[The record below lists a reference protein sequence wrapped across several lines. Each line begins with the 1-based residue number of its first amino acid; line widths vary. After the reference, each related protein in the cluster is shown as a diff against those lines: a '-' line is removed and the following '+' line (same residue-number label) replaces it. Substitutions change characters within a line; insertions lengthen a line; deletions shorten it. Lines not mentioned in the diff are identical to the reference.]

1 MRVLVLVLATLS
13 ALVAA
18 TPAVAADGDLEPNYG
33 TDAEFP
39 GFGFYANPNGNPTFT
54 LDTADALLPRPDG
67 KMWLVGRMRGPSS
80 VYRIS
85 LYRIGANGYPDT
97 DFGDLGL
104 RTVVGPC
111 DDFHIGDAALDS
123 QGRILV
129 ATQNCTDFKVY
140 RFLDD
145 GDLDFSFGG
154 TGVVSIAFDLGASN
168 EDHAQKIVVTEDDG
182 FVVAGVAD
190 AVGGDHLALARYTA
204 AGEPVAEF
212 GTGGKLDIGFE
223 WQVSPVSGLGGL
235 HRMDDGRIVATGQIS
250 ESDQAVS
257 DKKQFVVRLLAQGAF
272 DPSFGNVSPGI
283 SKVNLK
289 SPLGLARSP
298 WVSRSLLERDGSVIQ
313 VGSLLSNDPISSND
327 IFLLRWRADG
337 QLDTSI
343 GAHGVRSYALDFA
356 GANPPQPNSNSDMA
370 DAIVR
375 QGDGKYVILATG
387 YAGDFYATT
396 VMRLRRDLSLDTAF
410 GDGGAVQHLAMVA
423 TNGDHGTL
431 AGSALVLPG
440 RIIAAGT
447 SFTGINGRIQ
457 TTFAMSNDLLFADG
471 FE

>member
-1 MRVLVLVLATLS
+1 
-13 ALVAA
+13 
-18 TPAVAADGDLEPNYG
+18 
-33 TDAEFP
+33 
-39 GFGFYANPNGNPTFT
+39 
-54 LDTADALLPRPDG
+54 
-67 KMWLVGRMRGPSS
+67 MRGPSH

-85 LYRIGANGYPDT
+85 LYRIGSSGYPDT

-111 DDFHIGDAALDS
+111 NDFHVGDAALDS

-129 ATQNCTDFKVY
+129 ATQDCADFEVY
-140 RFLDD
+140 RFLDN

-190 AVGGDHLALARYTA
+190 AVDGGHLALARYTA
-204 AGEPVAEF
+204 AGDPVADF
-212 GTGGKLDIGFE
+212 GTNGKLDIGFE
-223 WQVSPVSGLGGL
+223 WQVSRFSGLSGL
-235 HRMDDGRIVATGQIS
+235 HRMADGRVVVAGQIS

-272 DPSFGNVSPGI
+272 DPSFGNVSPGV

-289 SPLGLARSP
+289 SPLGLSQSP
-298 WVSRSLLERDGSVIQ
+298 RVRHSLLERDGAVIQ
-313 VGSLLSNDPISSND
+313 VGSLLSNNPASSTD
-327 IFLLRWRADG
+327 IFVLRWRADG
-337 QLDTSI
+337 QLDTGI

-356 GANPPQPNSNSDMA
+356 GANPPQASSNSDSA
-370 DAIVR
+370 EAIVR
-375 QGDGKYVILATG
+375 QGDGKYVIVG
-387 YAGDFYATT
+387 YGYQGEHYATT
-396 VMRLRRDLSLDTAF
+396 VMRLRRDFSLDPGF
-410 GDGGAVQHLAMVA
+410 GNSGALQHLAMVA
-423 TNGDHGTL
+423 TDGDHGTI
-431 AGSALVLPG
+431 AGTALVQPG

-457 TTFAMSNDLLFADG
+457 TTFAMTNDLLFADG

>member
-1 MRVLVLVLATLS
+1 MRILVLVLTSLFTLIT
-13 ALVAA
+13 AIPAA
-18 TPAVAADGDLEPNYG
+18 AVDGDLVPNWG

-54 LDTADALLPRPDG
+54 LDTADALLQRPDG
-67 KMWLVGRMRGPSS
+67 KLWLVGRMRGPGG

-85 LYRIGANGYPDT
+85 LYRIGATGYPDT

-111 DDFHIGDAALDS
+111 DDFHIGDAVLDS

-129 ATQNCTDFKVY
+129 ATQDCTDFNVY
-140 RFLDD
+140 RFLDN
-145 GDLDFSFGG
+145 GDLDFDFGG
-154 TGVVSIAFDLGASN
+154 TGVVTTAFDLGASN
-168 EDHAQKIVVTEDDG
+168 TDHAQKLVVTDDDG
-182 FVVAGVAD
+182 VVVAGVAD
-190 AVGGDHLALARYTA
+190 AAGGDHLALARYTA
-204 AGEPVAEF
+204 AGEPVADF

-223 WQVSPVSGLGGL
+223 WQVSPISGLAGL
-235 HRMDDGRIVATGQIS
+235 HRMSDGRIVATGQIS

-257 DKKQFVVRLLAQGAF
+257 DKKQFVVRLLAHGAF

-289 SPLGLARSP
+289 SPLGLAQSP
-298 WVSRSLLERDGSVIQ
+298 WTRHSLLERNGSVIQ
-313 VGSLLSNDPISSND
+313 VGSLLSNNPASASD
-327 IFLLRWRADG
+327 IFLLRWRPDG

-356 GANPPQPNSNSDMA
+356 GANPPQPYSNSDMA
-370 DAIVR
+370 EAIVR

-387 YAGDFYATT
+387 YVGDFYATT
-396 VMRLRRDLSLDTAF
+396 VMRLRGDFSLDASF
-410 GDGGAVQHLAMVA
+410 GDGDAVQHLAMVA
-423 TNGDHGTL
+423 TNGDHGTI
-431 AGSALVLPG
+431 AGTALVQPG
-440 RIIAAGT
+440 RIVAAGT

-457 TTFAMSNDLLFADG
+457 TTFAMSNDLLFADA